1 MKTVFWMVLAV
12 LLTGGSASAAAVG
25 PSFPCTPPPIDA
37 LSRLT
42 CSNDNL
48 ARSEIWMV
56 QTYYALR
63 QLVGPEGQKP
73 IKSEFLS
80 FVVNT
85 RRVCGLPP
93 VEPARDQSQLPL
105 PANAANCVMAS
116 YNGQRTAW
124 AKRLSGP
131 AAEEA
136 ARTPEQ
142 NIAVQ
147 ERLQSLDLI
156 PKDAIIDGVFG
167 TGTRTALLAWQRDR
181 KRPETGF
188 VGNQDAS
195 ILLAAAPSE
204 PPDPLAKWRAKPL
217 AQVNYHGNPVTI
229 AYNNIQ
235 VALKTEESLEKDA
248 CAAS

>member
-105 PANAANCVMAS
+105 PANAANCVTAS

-124 AKRLSGP
+124 ANRLSGP

-147 ERLQSLDLI
+147 GETAVPRSDSQGCHHRWRLRNRHPDGLVGVAAGQKSAGDGFRSVIRTPPSCSRPLRLNRQIHWPSGVQSPWLRLTTT
-156 PKDAIIDGVFG
+156 V
-167 TGTRTALLAWQRDR
+167 TRLRSHTTTFR
-181 KRPETGF
+181 
-188 VGNQDAS
+188 
-195 ILLAAAPSE
+195 
-204 PPDPLAKWRAKPL
+204 WR
-217 AQVNYHGNPVTI
+217 
-229 AYNNIQ
+229 
-235 VALKTEESLEKDA
+235 
-248 CAAS
+248 